1 MVLKESNLEIF
12 YKFGGHALFLGENNS
27 NYIYFFF
34 VNYIEIIC
42 NLKEEVNII

>member
-34 VNYIEIIC
+34 KITNNFNIIY
-42 NLKEEVNII
+42 KEEVNII